1 MQQLVE
7 TLNREQNNS
16 VTELIQVVRNKH
28 EDLEQIKINIE
39 NIGQLYTN
47 RKEEKVSL
55 VEKDLLE
62 TEGLRIATA
71 IQDEIKSDFD
81 RFAVSTSQAKHDIA
95 EIQSIME
102 KEIAE
107 KILLQNEF
115 AAQHETHQDLLKI
128 STEEIQSKI
137 DIKSKLE
144 NQTALLKSVVLTTKN
159 MIEQVEVRN
168 NWLVY
173 SSLHHYQNDIQHS
186 LGRIEETEMK
196 IAESGVQSDYEENA
210 ILAKTEKEISESWS
224 IMALNEKRVKQL
236 SEQVRYD
243 RILENR
249 LTEVRSINYCEQTW
263 KLQMNGLPN

>member
-62 TEGLRIATA
+62 IEGLRIATA

-81 RFAVSTSQAKHDIA
+81 RFAVSTSQAKHDIE

-115 AAQHETHQDLLKI
+115 AVQHETHQELMKI
-128 STEEIQSKI
+128 STAEIQSKI
-137 DIKSKLE
+137 DEIR
-144 NQTALLKSVVLTTKN
+144 TAMN
-159 MIEQVEVRN
+159 MLFEVP
-168 NWLVY
+168 
-173 SSLHHYQNDIQHS
+173 
-186 LGRIEETEMK
+186 
-196 IAESGVQSDYEENA
+196 A
-210 ILAKTEKEISESWS
+210 
-224 IMALNEKRVKQL
+224 
-236 SEQVRYD
+236 
-243 RILENR
+243 
-249 LTEVRSINYCEQTW
+249 
-263 KLQMNGLPN
+263 